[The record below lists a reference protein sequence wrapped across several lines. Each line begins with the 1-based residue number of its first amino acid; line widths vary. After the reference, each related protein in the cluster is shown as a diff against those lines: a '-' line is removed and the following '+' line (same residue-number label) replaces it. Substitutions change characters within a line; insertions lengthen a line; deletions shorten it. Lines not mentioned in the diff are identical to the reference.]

1 MIATPITDDVQDR
14 VTSEFKMLRALFSR
28 VYPYVAG
35 RARGGYR
42 GLSERERAAHA
53 RFIERGYCFGIS
65 TRPVQG

>member
-1 MIATPITDDVQDR
+1 MRGALTTDGVQHR
-14 VTSEFKMLRALFSR
+14 AVSKIKMLRVELSR
-28 VYPYVAG
+28 VSTCVAG

-42 GLSERERAAHA
+42 GSSERERAAHA